1 MASLKKYAAHKHLD
15 AIYEFWFQLCEH
27 VLRACE
33 PSRYLGFGSVRR
45 GGGELYVNIKKIE
58 AITRIEGRRIGESLL
73 SFLRSSV
80 NEQVAVKRWIEHF
93 PCLIQLKAD
102 VPMFAPFVETI
113 VRKQVVKVTW
123 HKVMEAIL
131 ASALTISDF
140 VSDLL
145 TIVIYF
151 AKSQSGEGGNN
162 LVTYAYLMMVFV
174 ILTIVLQTFLVS
186 ERSERA
192 LRKKRILA
200 MNPAKL
206 LQTATSPT
214 KLTYSTIFS
223 RSLHSCFVENA
234 PRFILLG
241 AGLYCAQEG

>member
-93 PCLIQLKAD
+93 PCLIQLK
-102 VPMFAPFVETI
+102 
-113 VRKQVVKVTW
+113 
-123 HKVMEAIL
+123 
-131 ASALTISDF
+131 
-140 VSDLL
+140 
-145 TIVIYF
+145 
-151 AKSQSGEGGNN
+151 
-162 LVTYAYLMMVFV
+162 
-174 ILTIVLQTFLVS
+174 LVS
-186 ERSERA
+186 NDI
-192 LRKKRILA
+192 ILVYH
-200 MNPAKL
+200 L
-206 LQTATSPT
+206 IGVEE
-214 KLTYSTIFS
+214 YTI
-223 RSLHSCFVENA
+223 
-234 PRFILLG
+234 
-241 AGLYCAQEG
+241 GLAIS